1 MLQQIIRDMYIEP
14 ELLEELSEDQKQI
27 LYFKMREEQIRR
39 YKVRIEEEEKD
50 VDGKLRPQPKGVL
63 ELEKKFEWILSAFLN
78 LSKNLWPWNR
88 RQILQRLRDSHLL
101 K

>member
-63 ELEKKFEWILSAFLN
+63 ELEKKFE
-78 LSKNLWPWNR
+78 
-88 RQILQRLRDSHLL
+88 
-101 K
+101 